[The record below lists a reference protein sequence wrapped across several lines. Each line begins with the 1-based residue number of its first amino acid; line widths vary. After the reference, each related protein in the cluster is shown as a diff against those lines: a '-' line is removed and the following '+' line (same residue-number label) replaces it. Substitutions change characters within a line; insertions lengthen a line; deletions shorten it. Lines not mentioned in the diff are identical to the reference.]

1 MLFVRVVEELSV
13 DEAVIP
19 LRGKLHMQTYNPGK
33 LAKYGLVLVGRKHFR
48 LYWKLRNLFW

>member
-1 MLFVRVVEELSV
+1 MLFVRVVEELSI

-19 LRGKLHMQTYNPGK
+19 LRGRRTYKYNLGK
-33 LAKYGLVLVGRKHFR
+33 LAKYGLLVLVVRKHFR